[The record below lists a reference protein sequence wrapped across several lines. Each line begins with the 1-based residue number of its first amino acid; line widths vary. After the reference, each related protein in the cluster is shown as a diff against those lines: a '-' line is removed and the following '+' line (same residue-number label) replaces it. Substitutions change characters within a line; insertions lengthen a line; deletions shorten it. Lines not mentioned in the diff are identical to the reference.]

1 MPCAMGIEVVLGVA
15 EYAALAS
22 RVVWHSSASSGPS
35 MRLHLTPCRMT
46 KVNRFRQ
53 FALSA
58 AITCLAALSHAR
70 CVLPIP
76 DGGAEAPSR
85 ANVEG
90 VIASI
95 QHDVV
100 TIQPNNA
107 TQPVRVRVKSPIY
120 TAFGGDGDLSDLQVG
135 QLTWVWFP
143 GCRRNAQRLPEAAY
157 FQIYSKDPKDRP

>member
-1 MPCAMGIEVVLGVA
+1 M
-15 EYAALAS
+15 S
-22 RVVWHSSASSGPS
+22 
-35 MRLHLTPCRMT
+35 LHLIRCWMT
-46 KVNRFRQ
+46 KAKRFRQ
-53 FALSA
+53 LALSA
-58 AITCLAALSHAR
+58 AITCLATLLHAR
-70 CVLPIP
+70 CVLPVP

-107 TQPVRVRVKSPIY
+107 TQRVRVRVKSPIY

-135 QLTWVWFP
+135 QLAWVWFP
-143 GCRRNAQRLPEAAY
+143 GCRRNDQGLPEAAY